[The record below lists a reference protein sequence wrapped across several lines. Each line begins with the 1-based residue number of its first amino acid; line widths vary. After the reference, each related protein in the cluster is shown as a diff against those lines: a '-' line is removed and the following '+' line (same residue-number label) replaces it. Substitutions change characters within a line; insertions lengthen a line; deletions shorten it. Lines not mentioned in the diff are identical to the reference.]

1 MNAMSETPPQ
11 QMDENDDGSLSNRRT
26 LKSYRTMKH
35 RSISE
40 VAYTSEKPREV
51 MEPQVLSSA
60 RPRLRRRTRI
70 VSCPA
75 QDGVWAHARYGPSA
89 QHFRRRCVSD
99 GFWETQVKDPVSTD
113 TEDNCSDSLYIT
125 AQSHFTEPVVEQF
138 KTIMQVLD
146 AESGVIERIC
156 KGSGC
161 EIPPSQTGVENLIS
175 QGNNVTCQPVL
186 PHPFLHL
193 RCLLLLSSFLSHR

>member
-1 MNAMSETPPQ
+1 M
-11 QMDENDDGSLSNRRT
+11 
-26 LKSYRTMKH
+26 
-35 RSISE
+35 
-40 VAYTSEKPREV
+40 
-51 MEPQVLSSA
+51 LSSA

-99 GFWETQVKDPVSTD
+99 GFWETQVKDPVYAYGIFVNLARVLIRCQVSTD

-146 AESGVIERIC
+146 AESGVIFDKIFQV
-156 KGSGC
+156 SMVHTT
-161 EIPPSQTGVENLIS
+161 IVFTPSQ
-175 QGNNVTCQPVL
+175 NVFARVL
-186 PHPFLHL
+186 AAKYRH
-193 RCLLLLSSFLSHR
+193 HRQA